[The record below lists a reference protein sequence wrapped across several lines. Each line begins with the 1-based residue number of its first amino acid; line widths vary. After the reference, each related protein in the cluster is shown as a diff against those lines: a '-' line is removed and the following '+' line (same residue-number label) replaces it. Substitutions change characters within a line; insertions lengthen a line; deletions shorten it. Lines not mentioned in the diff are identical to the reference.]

1 MKTIKFLIA
10 GFMLTTLVACDQLS
24 RLTDLAFGLDEQ
36 ELLILWN
43 NMRQNK

>member
-10 GFMLTTLVACDQLS
+10 GFMLVTFLECGQLW

-36 ELLILWN
+36 EVLDSL
-43 NMRQNK
+43 